1 MIEIVRLREEHVEQL
16 ETFFEAINNLSY
28 VDDFSPHPFDSSNA
42 ERICKYHGRDKYCAI
57 LLNGETII
65 GYGLLRGWDEGYEV
79 PAIGLCI
86 LETYHGKGLG
96 KLLLDFLETASRL
109 EGASEVM
116 LKVKKN
122 NVAASSLYQKQG
134 FDLKE
139 YNDLFLIG
147 RKRL

>member
-1 MIEIVRLREEHVEQL
+1 M
-16 ETFFEAINNLSY
+16 
-28 VDDFSPHPFDSSNA
+28 
-42 ERICKYHGRDKYCAI
+42 
-57 LLNGETII
+57 I

-79 PAIGLCI
+79 PAIGLCV
-86 LETYHGKGLG
+86 LKKYHGKGLG
-96 KLLLDFLETASRL
+96 KLLLAFLETDSRV

-122 NVAASSLYQKQG
+122 NAAAISLYKKQG